1 MSTKLLS
8 ILTLIS
14 PTKFDTV
21 SRKVISDR
29 VLDDSQKLLATINA
43 PYREFVKQLNCEG
56 DISSVFLG

>member
-43 PYREFVKQLNCEG
+43 PYREFVKQLNFEG

>member
-1 MSTKLLS
+1 MSAKLLS

-29 VLDDSQKLLATINA
+29 VLDDSQKLLATINT
-43 PYREFVKQLNCEG
+43 PYREFVKQLHCEG

>member
-1 MSTKLLS
+1 MSVKLLS

-14 PTKFDTV
+14 PTKLDTV

-43 PYREFVKQLNCEG
+43 PYREFVK
-56 DISSVFLG
+56 